1 MVMANKFPI
10 PINERK
16 TRAPEHGRI
25 RIGTKQGNRPVKLST
40 FRFTSPDADTIR
52 KIADLYGGEA
62 KPWNDPGHPGQWEVI
77 TETNSIPVIFPA
89 NATNEQRYE
98 LWGTQQGKKGV
109 RRVRSCDGT
118 VCTIERI
125 TPYGPEPEEHPCLCR
140 AAAKMECK
148 LMTRLNVVLRDLPY
162 GGTWTYST
170 TGEIAGDTLPASIEL
185 FQKLQQGG
193 MTVGVLRIASTK
205 HAEYGTIYYVT
216 AGADVSLAE
225 IAAGAASLSTYA
237 LGQAAAAPVT
247 APALTAGPT
256 VALDDEPIEAE
267 IVEPLETVA
276 PLDVWAHTITKN
288 PAARW
293 ADLTDEQ
300 RQLAETRYRQHQ
312 AGEITLTWDK
322 TTNVLR
328 KA

>member
-1 MVMANKFPI
+1 MNKMPI
-10 PINERK
+10 PIAERR

-77 TETNSIPVIFPA
+77 TTSNAIPVIFPA

-98 LWGTQQGKKGV
+98 LWGKRGASKGV
-109 RRVRSCDGT
+109 RKVRSCDGSMC
-118 VCTIERI
+118 VIERDG
-125 TPYGPEPEEHPCLCR
+125 PDGPEPEEHPCLCR
-140 AAAKMECK
+140 AAARMECK
-148 LMTRLNVVLRDLPY
+148 LTTRLNVVLRDLPY

-170 TGEIAGDTLPASIEL
+170 TGEIAGDTLPASIEM

-225 IAAGAASLSTYA
+225 IAAGAASLSSYA
-237 LGQAAAAPVT
+237 LAQAPT
-247 APALTAGPT
+247 PAPAVAALSAGPL
-256 VALDDEPIEAE
+256 VDAE
-267 IVEPLETVA
+267 IVDPLEMVA

-288 PAARW
+288 PDARW
-293 ADLTDEQ
+293 EDLTGAQ
-300 RQLAETRYRQHQ
+300 QATARARLAEHNAGTIALEWDQ
-312 AGEITLTWDK
+312 ARNLLTK
-322 TTNVLR
+322 KVL
-328 KA
+328 

>member
-1 MVMANKFPI
+1 MNKMPI
-10 PINERK
+10 PIAERR

-77 TETNSIPVIFPA
+77 TESNSIPVIFPA

-98 LWGTQQGKKGV
+98 LWGKKGGKAGV
-109 RRVRSCDGT
+109 RKVRSCDGT
-118 VCTIERI
+118 VCIIERD
-125 TPYGPEPEEHPCLCR
+125 TPDGPEPEEHPCLCR

-216 AGADVSLAE
+216 AGADVSLTE
-225 IAAGAASLSTYA
+225 IAAGAASLTSYA
-237 LGQAAAAPVT
+237 LAQAPAPT
-247 APALTAGPT
+247 APALAAGP
-256 VALDDEPIEAE
+256 VVDAE
-267 IVEPLETVA
+267 IVDPLEVIA
-276 PLDVWAHTITKN
+276 PLDVWAATVKLDPT
-288 PAARW
+288 ARW
-293 ADLTDEQ
+293 DDLTTGQ
-300 RQLAETRYRQHQ
+300 QATCRMRLADHQ
-312 AGEITLTWDK
+312 AGVITLTWDREANIIRK
-322 TTNVLR
+322 KKVL
-328 KA
+328 

>member
-1 MVMANKFPI
+1 MTKLPI
-10 PINERK
+10 PISERR
-16 TRAPEHGRI
+16 TRTPEHGRI

-40 FRFTSPDADTIR
+40 FRFTSPDADTIK

-77 TETNSIPVIFPA
+77 TESNSIPVVFPA

-98 LWGTQQGKKGV
+98 LWGTKPGKKGV
-109 RRVRSCDGT
+109 RKVRNCDGT
-118 VCTIERI
+118 MCIIERD

-216 AGADVSLAE
+216 AGADVSLTE

-237 LGQAAAAPVT
+237 LAAASTQPVA
-247 APALTAGPT
+247 APALPAAPT
-256 VALDDEPIEAE
+256 VDDEVVEAE
-267 IVEPLETVA
+267 IVEAEGLESIA
-276 PLDVWAHTITKN
+276 PLSVWAATVTRDPTAH
-288 PAARW
+288 W
-293 ADLTDEQ
+293 SDLTPEQ
-300 RQLAETRYRQHQ
+300 VDTCHARMAAHDRGDLVLVWDRD
-312 AGEITLTWDK
+312 AGVI
-322 TTNVLR
+322 R
-328 KA
+328 KR